1 MLAAVKGYYDG
12 RQIVIAEADQKSFNK
27 GDEVIVTILKRSQA
41 QVAEARAS
49 RRRKIIDNEDYVLDM
64 GRTAEEIDAY
74 IREMR
79 RDDRF

>member
-74 IREMR
+74 VREMR